1 MTPAKPT
8 VYCLAFTALLC
19 LYLPASGQSTR
30 WLLSFNP
37 LGLLEPKGALGA
49 GAGVKLNKYVELW
62 SETSLLRTVIY
73 AGDSS
78 LTGIRQIVQIKYF
91 PHGYP
96 DFFIAAEVRYKIY
109 QYRVGDEFF
118 NPTTSQ
124 YLENYMYTVQ
134 RRFFGEAL
142 QLGFRRT
149 LKEDMGLF
157 IEFTAGLGIKQPVF
171 KEKGIPAGYRH
182 SNTDNKNGLED
193 GITPATIYAPG
204 SIRLIWAFGEKL

>member
-1 MTPAKPT
+1 MRLVRTIAC
-8 VYCLAFTALLC
+8 CLVIF

-37 LGLLEPKGALGA
+37 LGLLEPKGALGV
-49 GAGVKLNKYVELW
+49 GVGVKLNKYVELW

-78 LTGIRQIVQIKYF
+78 LTGVRQIVQIKYF

-96 DFFIAAEVRYKIY
+96 DFFVAAEVRYKTY

-118 NPTTSQ
+118 NPTTSL

-142 QLGFRRT
+142 QLGFRRP
-149 LKEDMGLF
+149 LKEDIGLY
-157 IEFTAGLGIKQPVF
+157 IEFIAGLGIKQPVF

-182 SNTDNKNGLED
+182 SNANKGNGLED
-193 GITPATIYAPG
+193 GITPSNVYAPG

>member
-1 MTPAKPT
+1 MKLIRTFAC
-8 VYCLAFTALLC
+8 CLLICF
-19 LYLPASGQSTR
+19 YLPVSAQNTR

-37 LGLLEPKGALGA
+37 LGLLEPKGALGV
-49 GAGVKLNKYVELW
+49 GAGLKLNKYVELW

-78 LTGIRQIVQIKYF
+78 LTGVRQIVQIKYF

-96 DFFIAAEVRYKIY
+96 DFFVAAEVRYKTY

-118 NPTTSQ
+118 NPTTSL

-134 RRFFGEAL
+134 RHFFGEAL
-142 QLGFRRT
+142 QLGFRRS
-149 LKEDMGLF
+149 LKEDMGLY

-171 KEKGIPAGYRH
+171 REKGIPAGYRH
-182 SNTDNKNGLED
+182 VNMDKGLED
-193 GITPATIYAPG
+193 GITPSTVYAPG
-204 SIRLIWAFGEKL
+204 SIRLIWAFGDQL

>member
-1 MTPAKPT
+1 MAMLSF
-8 VYCLAFTALLC
+8 CQ
-19 LYLPASGQSTR
+19 PASCQGSR

-37 LGLLEPKGALGA
+37 LGLLEPKGALGV
-49 GAGVKLNKYVELW
+49 GAGLKLNKYVELW

-78 LTGIRQIVQIKYF
+78 LTGVRQIVQIKCF
-91 PHGYP
+91 PHGCP
-96 DFFIAAEVRYKIY
+96 DFFVAAEVRYKTY

-118 NPTTSQ
+118 NPTTSL

-142 QLGFRRT
+142 QLGFRRS
-149 LKEDMGLF
+149 LKEDLGLY

-171 KEKGIPAGYRH
+171 RRNYTVYRVCSGIDTADLGVWRPTITVIPLYAESYNLWFCSFCDALLLGAGY
-182 SNTDNKNGLED
+182 GA
-193 GITPATIYAPG
+193 IQA
-204 SIRLIWAFGEKL
+204 